1 MSLQDILTE
10 HPGRRV
16 PATEHVFQSIQNST
30 SDWDENYSQLGNETA
45 SVCVLQLAEATSF
58 LFI

>member
-10 HPGRRV
+10 HPGHSA
-16 PATEHVFQSIQNST
+16 PATEHVFKSIQNST
-30 SDWDENYSQLGNETA
+30 SNWDENYSQLGNETTA
-45 SVCVLQLAEATSF
+45 VCVLQLAGATSF